1 MKDVLLERLGG
12 TLANMEQL
20 QVVVSE
26 VQAARAQVA
35 NFNAQL
41 NELEL
46 TISAVKD
53 QPDGYSLHKNMG
65 NVLIEVT
72 NKDQLV
78 VELESQLEV
87 LKDAVMRISEK
98 EAKLMESYELLK
110 QQIEG

>member
-1 MKDVLLERLGG
+1 M
-12 TLANMEQL
+12 TNMEQL

-26 VQAARAQVA
+26 VQAARSQVA

-53 QPDGYSLHKNMG
+53 QPEGYSLHKNMG
-65 NVLIEVT
+65 NVLIEVSD
-72 NKDQLV
+72 KGQLIK
-78 VELESQLEV
+78 ELESQLEI
-87 LKDAVMRISEK
+87 LRDAVIRISEK

>member
-1 MKDVLLERLGG
+1 M
-12 TLANMEQL
+12 TNMEQL

-26 VQAARAQVA
+26 VQAARSQVA

-53 QPDGYSLHKNMG
+53 QPEGYSLHKNMG
-65 NVLIEVT
+65 NVLIEVS
-72 NKDQLV
+72 NKEHLV
-78 VELESQLEV
+78 KELESQLEI
-87 LKDAVMRISEK
+87 LRDAVIRISEK

>member
-1 MKDVLLERLGG
+1 
-12 TLANMEQL
+12 MEQL

-26 VQAARAQVA
+26 VQAARSQVA

-53 QPDGYSLHKNMG
+53 QPEGYSLHKNMG
-65 NVLIEVT
+65 NVLIEVSD
-72 NKDQLV
+72 KQQLV
-78 VELESQLEV
+78 KELESQLEI
-87 LKDAVMRISEK
+87 LRDAVIRISEK

>member
-1 MKDVLLERLGG
+1 M
-12 TLANMEQL
+12 TNMEQL

-26 VQAARAQVA
+26 VQAARSQVA

-53 QPDGYSLHKNMG
+53 QPEGYSLHKNMG
-65 NVLIEVT
+65 NVLIEVSD
-72 NKDQLV
+72 KELLV
-78 VELESQLEV
+78 KELESQLEI
-87 LKDAVMRISEK
+87 LRDAVIRISEK

>member
-1 MKDVLLERLGG
+1 M
-12 TLANMEQL
+12 TNMEQL

-26 VQAARAQVA
+26 VQAARSQVA

-53 QPDGYSLHKNMG
+53 QPEGYSLHKNMG
-65 NVLIEVT
+65 NVLIEVSD
-72 NKDQLV
+72 KGQLV
-78 VELESQLEV
+78 KELESQLEI
-87 LKDAVMRISEK
+87 LRDAVIRISEK

>member
-1 MKDVLLERLGG
+1 MS
-12 TLANMEQL
+12 NMEQL

-26 VQAARAQVA
+26 VQAARSQVA

-53 QPDGYSLHKNMG
+53 QPEGYSLHKNMG
-65 NVLIEVT
+65 NVLIEVSD
-72 NKDQLV
+72 KGQLV
-78 VELESQLEV
+78 KELESQLDI
-87 LKDAVMRISEK
+87 LRDAVIRISEK

>member
-1 MKDVLLERLGG
+1 M
-12 TLANMEQL
+12 TNMEQL

-26 VQAARAQVA
+26 VQAARSQVA

-53 QPDGYSLHKNMG
+53 QPEGYSLHKNMG
-65 NVLIEVT
+65 NVLIEVSD
-72 NKDQLV
+72 KGQLV
-78 VELESQLEV
+78 KELESQLEI
-87 LKDAVMRISEK
+87 LKDAVIRISEK

>member
-1 MKDVLLERLGG
+1 M
-12 TLANMEQL
+12 TNMEQL

-26 VQAARAQVA
+26 VQAARSQVA

-53 QPDGYSLHKNMG
+53 QPEGYSLHKNMG
-65 NVLIEVT
+65 NVLIEVSD
-72 NKDQLV
+72 KAQLV
-78 VELESQLEV
+78 KELESQLDI
-87 LKDAVMRISEK
+87 LRDAVIRISEK

>member
-1 MKDVLLERLGG
+1 M
-12 TLANMEQL
+12 TNMEQL

-26 VQAARAQVA
+26 VQAARSQVA

-46 TISAVKD
+46 TISSVKD
-53 QPDGYSLHKNMG
+53 QPEGYSLHKNMG
-65 NVLIEVT
+65 NVLIEVSD
-72 NKDQLV
+72 KQQLV
-78 VELESQLEV
+78 KELESQLEI
-87 LKDAVMRISEK
+87 LRDAVIRISEK

>member
-1 MKDVLLERLGG
+1 M
-12 TLANMEQL
+12 TNMEQL

-26 VQAARAQVA
+26 VQAARSQVA

-53 QPDGYSLHKNMG
+53 QPEGYSLHKNMG
-65 NVLIEVT
+65 NVLIEVSD
-72 NKDQLV
+72 KQQLV
-78 VELESQLEV
+78 KELESQLEI
-87 LKDAVMRISEK
+87 LRDAVIRISEK

>member
-1 MKDVLLERLGG
+1 M
-12 TLANMEQL
+12 TNMEQL

-26 VQAARAQVA
+26 VQAARSQVA

-53 QPDGYSLHKNMG
+53 QPEGYSLHKNMG
-65 NVLIEVT
+65 NVLIEVSD
-72 NKDQLV
+72 KGQLV
-78 VELESQLEV
+78 KELESQLDI
-87 LKDAVMRISEK
+87 LRDAVIRISEK

>member
-1 MKDVLLERLGG
+1 M
-12 TLANMEQL
+12 TNMEQL

-26 VQAARAQVA
+26 VQAARSQVA

-53 QPDGYSLHKNMG
+53 QPEGYSLHKNMG
-65 NVLIEVT
+65 NVLIEVSD
-72 NKDQLV
+72 KGQLV
-78 VELESQLEV
+78 KELESQLDI
-87 LKDAVMRISEK
+87 LKDAVIRISEK

>member
-1 MKDVLLERLGG
+1 M
-12 TLANMEQL
+12 TNMEQL

-26 VQAARAQVA
+26 VQAARSQVA

-53 QPDGYSLHKNMG
+53 QPEGYSLHKNMG
-65 NVLIEVT
+65 NVLIEVSD
-72 NKDQLV
+72 KGKLV
-78 VELESQLEV
+78 KELESQLDI
-87 LKDAVMRISEK
+87 LRDAVIRISEK

>member
-1 MKDVLLERLGG
+1 M
-12 TLANMEQL
+12 TNMEQL

-26 VQAARAQVA
+26 VQAARSQVA

-53 QPDGYSLHKNMG
+53 QPEGYSLHKNMG
-65 NVLIEVT
+65 NVLIEV
-72 NKDQLV
+72 NDKEHLV
-78 VELESQLEV
+78 KELESQLEI
-87 LKDAVMRISEK
+87 LRDAVIRISEK

>member
-1 MKDVLLERLGG
+1 M
-12 TLANMEQL
+12 TNMEQL

-26 VQAARAQVA
+26 VQAARSQVA

-53 QPDGYSLHKNMG
+53 QPEGYSLHKNMG
-65 NVLIEVT
+65 NVLIEVSD
-72 NKDQLV
+72 KEHLV
-78 VELESQLEV
+78 KELESQLEI
-87 LKDAVMRISEK
+87 LRDAVIRISEK

>member
-1 MKDVLLERLGG
+1 M
-12 TLANMEQL
+12 TNMEQL

-26 VQAARAQVA
+26 VQAARSQVA

-53 QPDGYSLHKNMG
+53 QPEGYSLHKNMG
-65 NVLIEVT
+65 NVLIEVSD
-72 NKDQLV
+72 KGQLV
-78 VELESQLEV
+78 KELESQLEI
-87 LKDAVMRISEK
+87 LRDAVIRISDK

>member
-1 MKDVLLERLGG
+1 M
-12 TLANMEQL
+12 TNMEQL

-26 VQAARAQVA
+26 VQAARSQVA

-53 QPDGYSLHKNMG
+53 QPEGYSLHKNMG
-65 NVLIEVT
+65 NVLVEVSD
-72 NKDQLV
+72 KGQLV
-78 VELESQLEV
+78 KELESQLEI
-87 LKDAVMRISEK
+87 LRDAVIRISEK

>member
-1 MKDVLLERLGG
+1 M
-12 TLANMEQL
+12 TNMEQL

-26 VQAARAQVA
+26 VQAARSQVA

-53 QPDGYSLHKNMG
+53 QPEGYSLHKNMG
-65 NVLIEVT
+65 NVLIEVSD
-72 NKDQLV
+72 KGQLV
-78 VELESQLEV
+78 KDLESQLDI
-87 LKDAVMRISEK
+87 LRDAVIRISEK

>member
-1 MKDVLLERLGG
+1 
-12 TLANMEQL
+12 MEQL

-26 VQAARAQVA
+26 VQAARSQVA

-53 QPDGYSLHKNMG
+53 QPEGYSLHKNMG
-65 NVLIEVT
+65 NVLIEVSD
-72 NKDQLV
+72 KEHLV
-78 VELESQLEV
+78 EELESQLDI
-87 LKDAVMRISEK
+87 LRDAVIRISEK

>member
-1 MKDVLLERLGG
+1 M
-12 TLANMEQL
+12 TNMEQL

-26 VQAARAQVA
+26 VQAARSQVA

-53 QPDGYSLHKNMG
+53 QPEGYSLHKNMG
-65 NVLIEVT
+65 NVLIEVSD
-72 NKDQLV
+72 KEHLV
-78 VELESQLEV
+78 EELESQLEI
-87 LKDAVMRISEK
+87 LRDAVIRISEK

>member
-1 MKDVLLERLGG
+1 M
-12 TLANMEQL
+12 TNMEQL

-26 VQAARAQVA
+26 VQAARSQVA

-53 QPDGYSLHKNMG
+53 QPEGYSLHKNMG
-65 NVLIEVT
+65 NVLIEVSD
-72 NKDQLV
+72 KEQLV
-78 VELESQLEV
+78 KELESQLEI
-87 LKDAVMRISEK
+87 LRDAVIRISEK

>member
-1 MKDVLLERLGG
+1 M
-12 TLANMEQL
+12 TNMEQL

-26 VQAARAQVA
+26 VQAARSQVA

-53 QPDGYSLHKNMG
+53 QPEGYSLHKNIG
-65 NVLIEVT
+65 NVLIEVSD
-72 NKDQLV
+72 KQQLV
-78 VELESQLEV
+78 KELESQLEI
-87 LKDAVMRISEK
+87 LRDAVIRISEK

>member
-1 MKDVLLERLGG
+1 MS
-12 TLANMEQL
+12 NMEQL

-26 VQAARAQVA
+26 VQAARSQVA

-53 QPDGYSLHKNMG
+53 QPEGYSLHKNMG
-65 NVLIEVT
+65 NVLIEVSD
-72 NKDQLV
+72 KEHLV
-78 VELESQLEV
+78 KELESQLEI
-87 LKDAVMRISEK
+87 LRDAVIRISEK

>member
-1 MKDVLLERLGG
+1 M
-12 TLANMEQL
+12 TNMEQL

-26 VQAARAQVA
+26 VQAARSQVA

-53 QPDGYSLHKNMG
+53 QPEGYSLHKNMG
-65 NVLIEVT
+65 NVMIEVSD
-72 NKDQLV
+72 KQQLV
-78 VELESQLEV
+78 KELESQLEI
-87 LKDAVMRISEK
+87 LRDAVIRISEK

>member
-1 MKDVLLERLGG
+1 M
-12 TLANMEQL
+12 TNMEQL

-26 VQAARAQVA
+26 VQAARSQVA

-53 QPDGYSLHKNMG
+53 QPEGYSLHKNMG
-65 NVLIEVT
+65 NVLIEVSD
-72 NKDQLV
+72 KAQLV
-78 VELESQLEV
+78 KELESQLEI
-87 LKDAVMRISEK
+87 LKDAVIRISEK

>member
-1 MKDVLLERLGG
+1 MP
-12 TLANMEQL
+12 NMEQL

-26 VQAARAQVA
+26 VQAARSQVA

-53 QPDGYSLHKNMG
+53 QPEGYSLHKNMG
-65 NVLIEVT
+65 NVLIEVS
-72 NKDQLV
+72 NKEHLV
-78 VELESQLEV
+78 KELESQLEI
-87 LKDAVMRISEK
+87 LRDAVIRISEK